1 MKHIADSLV
10 QVGNLVLEE
19 WGMMMVDAA
28 PNELTIFELDKPFYV
43 TTASFTGVFE
53 GEITV
58 VCQSPFLDCL
68 TRNVLAMP
76 PDELLE
82 ESAKQDSIRE
92 LANLISGNF
101 LVETYGPETTFEL
114 PQFSSHMATPE
125 EIAQFKADAKVCCS
139 GDGFPVMMG
148 CTIHG

>member
-1 MKHIADSLV
+1 MKHIEESLS

-19 WGMMMVDAA
+19 WAMMMVDAA
-28 PNELTIFELDKPFYV
+28 PKALSIFELDAPFYV
-43 TTASFTGVFE
+43 STATFTGVFS

-68 TRNVLAMP
+68 TRNLLSMSSEDALDEAM
-76 PDELLE
+76 
-82 ESAKQDSIRE
+82 KQDSLRE
-92 LANLISGNF
+92 LANLVSGNF

-114 PQFSSHMATPE
+114 PRFASRMADRK
-125 EIAQFKADAKVCCS
+125 EIEALKPDASICCA
-139 GDGFPVMMG
+139 GDGFPVLMG